1 MSQKTDKM
9 LKLALVFFI
18 SLLSFSIGT
27 FVGKKYSDNQHKLAS
42 LEPHTKT
49 EDGTAQEFAGAE
61 EKHAGGTEHAAT
73 AETKKEGDTA
83 LTDHEVA
90 KIAEEFAT
98 ESNDAETTTEK
109 TVKTAE
115 SEEKDIKEIAATP
128 IKKTTPVK
136 PVAVAEEKHAEVKH
150 AEVKHTET
158 AAVAP
163 TAAKHEV
170 AHEAKHEMVQK
181 EVVATHEAAPTART
195 VASIP
200 STAKQY
206 TVQVASFATA
216 AEAQKLTQDLL
227 NKGYKSSFVA
237 AQVNGQT
244 WHRVQV
250 GLFGSV
256 KEAQDYKKDFLEKT
270 HLTSA
275 IVQPVKK

>member
-49 EDGTAQEFAGAE
+49 DEGAPQEFATE
-61 EKHAGGTEHAAT
+61 EKHEGGGEHAAVT
-73 AETKKEGDTA
+73 ETKKEGDVA

-98 ESNDAETTTEK
+98 DSNEADTATEK
-109 TVKTAE
+109 NVKTAE

-128 IKKTTPVK
+128 MKKATPATVATK
-136 PVAVAEEKHAEVKH
+136 PAAV

-158 AAVAP
+158 TLVAP
-163 TAAKHEV
+163 TP
-170 AHEAKHEMVQK
+170 AKHEMVQK
-181 EVVATHEAAPTART
+181 EVVTHEAPPAAARA

-200 STAKQY
+200 PAAKQY

-227 NKGYKSSFVA
+227 NKGFKSSFVT

-275 IVQPVKK
+275 IVQPVKR